1 MSAPVLK
8 KVHTFADD
16 LNLVRSERG
25 ITTKKSAPVVQKM
38 PVKKAG
44 AEEVTITAAS
54 GTGPKKIITNT
65 STTLKPS
72 ANDLPATIITDQR
85 GKRFNLTSEMSSA
98 IGEWWNEKVK
108 SVKKSK
114 KKNLYSLPSAE
125 RRKGVVT
132 AATTHTGRHAASDYH
147 AVVERVKAKPEP
159 TAAAEPVVPPTPVET
174 PTAPAA
180 SNWETANET
189 TPVVPFTIPTVTEP
203 ELAQSSLESEA
214 ASVVVT
220 DVTYRQPRI
229 VPTIPDYEEEEIET
243 NETEEEVFEPVIPEP
258 EPMNLPEFEEP
269 VVTPIVPAPRQFEK
283 ITPAIPTTPL
293 VAAATPSAF
302 TLMSEV
308 PAPVLQNKPDY
319 VKTTIAARKEA
330 LAATAATATPPSRLL
345 SLAPYLA
352 GGAFVFVTVG
362 TIAYFMIAGTSGT
375 PEAPTGDTT
384 LPTDTASNTTD
395 PLSLTPTGG
404 PVTTALDAPNK
415 SSLFKAISETANQ
428 GEGLQLVTPLSHD
441 TFLPLGSRELLS
453 LLNRQ
458 FSPAFIGSVT
468 QVRLGMYRTDPVI
481 IITVSD
487 GATARGSMFL
497 WENSMSQDLSPW
509 FGIPL
514 GGSTS
519 DSAPTFKDAQSSG
532 YDVRVLKDDIGTE
545 RITYGIIG
553 QSTILITTNSTAF
566 LNITENYNLF

>member
-25 ITTKKSAPVVQKM
+25 ITSKKSAPVTQKM

-44 AEEVTITAAS
+44 AEEVTIAASS

-65 STTLKPS
+65 STILKPS

-108 SVKKSK
+108 SVKKTK
-114 KKNLYSLPSAE
+114 KKNLYSLPAAE

-147 AVVERVKAKPEP
+147 AVVERVKSKPEP
-159 TAAAEPVVPPTPVET
+159 TVAVEPTVT
-174 PTAPAA
+174 PTRIENTPIETT
-180 SNWETANET
+180 SDWETANET
-189 TPVVPFTIPTVTEP
+189 TTVVPLAIPAIEEP
-203 ELAQSSLESEA
+203 VIAKA
-214 ASVVVT
+214 TPDTDSVIVT

-229 VPTIPDYEEEEIET
+229 VPTIPLY
-243 NETEEEVFEPVIPEP
+243 ETEEFAAEVPAEEVFESV
-258 EPMNLPEFEEP
+258 NEEETELEM
-269 VVTPIVPAPRQFEK
+269 VAVDEATEVTPIIPTPRTFEK
-283 ITPAIPTTPL
+283 ITPAIPSTPIT
-293 VAAATPSAF
+293 AASTPSAF

-330 LAATAATATPPSRLL
+330 LAVTAGASTAPSRLL
-345 SLAPYLA
+345 TFAPYLA
-352 GGAFVFVTVG
+352 GGVFVFVTVG
-362 TIAYFMIAGTSGT
+362 TIAYFMIAGTSST

-384 LPTDTASNTTD
+384 LPTDTLGNTND
-395 PLSLTPTGG
+395 PLPLSTTGS
-404 PVTTALDAPNK
+404 PVTATLDAPNK
-415 SSLFKAISETANQ
+415 SSLFKAVSETANQ
-428 GEGLQLVTPLSHD
+428 GEGLQIVTPLAHD
-441 TFLPLGSRELLS
+441 TLLPLGSRDILG

-458 FSPAFIGSVT
+458 FTPAFIGSVT
-468 QVRLGMYRTDPVI
+468 QVQVGMYRNEPVI
-481 IITVSD
+481 ILSVSD

-509 FGIPL
+509 FGIAL
-514 GGSTS
+514 GAGTESNT
-519 DSAPTFKDAQSSG
+519 TFKDSQSAN

-553 QSTILITTNSTAF
+553 QTTILITTNSTAF